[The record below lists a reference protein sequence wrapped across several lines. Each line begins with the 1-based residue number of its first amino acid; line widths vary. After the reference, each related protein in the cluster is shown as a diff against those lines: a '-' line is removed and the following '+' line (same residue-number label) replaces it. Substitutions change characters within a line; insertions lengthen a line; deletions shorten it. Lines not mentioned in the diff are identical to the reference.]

1 VNPSIPDASG
11 YKTLRGGDRLGLAI
25 SIVFVAAGAILVWA
39 VDTEVAGI
47 DIDVA
52 GWIAIAVGLLGAPIS
67 LAVHGRARPERRTSW
82 G

>member
-1 VNPSIPDASG
+1 
-11 YKTLRGGDRLGLAI
+11 
-25 SIVFVAAGAILVWA
+25 VFVAAGAILVWA

-47 DIDVA
+47 DIDVG

-67 LAVHGRARPERRTSW
+67 LAVYGRARPERRTSW